1 MSKLPKLNS
10 QKVKDEISLF
20 IQDKVSKSHSEGI
33 VIGLSGGIDSTVAA
47 YLAKETIGSENVF
60 GIHMFS
66 STTPQEDTDH
76 ARLMAKLLDI
86 EYKEVNIDSIS
97 SEFIDIASENG
108 SDYTADDFKLADGN
122 LKARIRMCLLYYF
135 ANLKNYLV
143 IGTGNRSE
151 LLIGYFTKYG
161 DGGCDMEPIGDI
173 YKSQIRELAHEWE
186 IPYEIII
193 KPPRAG
199 LWPGQTDEDEIGL
212 SYELLDN
219 LLYMI
224 IDEDLTNKEIR
235 SQLDISDD
243 EINTIRNKIINN
255 RHKVQIPESP
265 IVSNKIVKN

>member
-33 VIGLSGGIDSTVAA
+33 VIGLSGGIDSTVSA
-47 YLAKETIGSENVF
+47 YLATETIGRENIF

-66 STTPQEDTDH
+66 STTPKEDTDH
-76 ARLMAKLLDI
+76 ARLIAKILDI

-97 SEFIDIASENG
+97 KEFIKIADENNEDYASECL
-108 SDYTADDFKLADGN
+108 KLSTGN
-122 LKARIRMCLLYYF
+122 LKARIRMSLLYYF

-151 LLIGYFTKYG
+151 LLIGYFT
-161 DGGCDMEPIGDI
+161 
-173 YKSQIRELAHEWE
+173 
-186 IPYEIII
+186 

-235 SQLDISDD
+235 NVLEISDD
-243 EINTIRNKIINN
+243 EINMIRNKVINS
-255 RHKVQIPESP
+255 RHKVQMPEIP
-265 IVSNKIVKN
+265 IVSNKIDRT

>member
-33 VIGLSGGIDSTVAA
+33 VIGLSGGIDSTVSAF
-47 YLAKETIGSENVF
+47 LATETIGRENIF

-66 STTPQEDTDH
+66 STTPKEDTDH
-76 ARLMAKLLDI
+76 ARLIAKILDI

-97 SEFIDIASENG
+97 KEFIKIADENNEDYASECL
-108 SDYTADDFKLADGN
+108 KLSTGN
-122 LKARIRMCLLYYF
+122 LKARIRMSLLYYF

-161 DGGCDMEPIGDI
+161 DGACDMEPIGDI
-173 YKSQIRELAHEWE
+173 YKSQLRELSRDWN
-186 IPYEIII
+186 IPEEIIV

-235 SQLDISDD
+235 NVLEISDD
-243 EINTIRNKIINN
+243 EINMIRNKVINS
-255 RHKVQIPESP
+255 RHKVQMPEIP
-265 IVSNKIVKN
+265 IVSNKIDRT

>member
-108 SDYTADDFKLADGN
+108 SEYTADDFKLADGN

-173 YKSQIRELAHEWE
+173 YKSQIRELAHDWE

-224 IDEDLTNKEIR
+224 TDEDLTNKEIR

-265 IVSNKIVKN
+265 IVSNKILKN